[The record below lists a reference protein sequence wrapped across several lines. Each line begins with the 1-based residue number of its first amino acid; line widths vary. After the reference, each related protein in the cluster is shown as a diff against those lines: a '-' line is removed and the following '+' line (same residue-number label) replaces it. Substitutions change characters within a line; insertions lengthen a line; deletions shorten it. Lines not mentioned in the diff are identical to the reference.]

1 MQGFM
6 KCKYCKK
13 KTTLGT
19 YYLGK
24 NGYELCCNDCFDE
37 SFIQIKDN
45 KTLKK
50 INGLKE
56 SKQMPKHKCKYCG
69 TTEHLK
75 KSRDK
80 NNKIIYL
87 CERCRKDTW
96 TDMNGSEK
104 LDNS

>member
-1 MQGFM
+1 M

-37 SFIQIKDN
+37 NFIQIKDN

-56 SKQMPKHKCKYCG
+56 SK
-69 TTEHLK
+69 
-75 KSRDK
+75 
-80 NNKIIYL
+80 
-87 CERCRKDTW
+87 
-96 TDMNGSEK
+96 
-104 LDNS
+104 